1 VKRFLATLSAA
12 ALAGTLALAAAG
24 VALAAPKFPHTI
36 TLPGATSAEGIATGA
51 GSTFYAGELFSGDI
65 FRGDLRT
72 GEVTRWID
80 APNGRM
86 ATGIRVD
93 EEHGLLFVAGAA
105 TGHGYVYDL
114 ATGAPVAD
122 FTFAAGQFINDV
134 AVTGDAAWFTDSN
147 AGVLFRVAITG
158 AGSVGASSTLR
169 LSGPAAT
176 VTPGFNLNGI
186 AVAPN
191 GTLLVAHT
199 ANGTVYT
206 VDPATGASADIAGID
221 TPNVDGILFEAGRL
235 FAVRNVDN
243 LIVELRL
250 SGDLTA
256 ATVVQTITDDAFEVP
271 TTVARWGN
279 RLAAVNAKFD
289 TGFPPTADTFEVVE
303 VTR

>member
-1 VKRFLATLSAA
+1 
-12 ALAGTLALAAAG
+12 
-24 VALAAPKFPHTI
+24 
-36 TLPGATSAEGIATGA
+36 
-51 GSTFYAGELFSGDI
+51 
-65 FRGDLRT
+65 
-72 GEVTRWID
+72 
-80 APNGRM
+80 M

-93 EEHGLLFVAGAA
+93 EAHGLLFVAGAA

-114 ATGAPVAD
+114 ETGAPIAD
-122 FTFAAGQFINDV
+122 YTFAAGQFINDV
-134 AVTGDAAWFTDSN
+134 AVTDDAAWFTDSN
-147 AGVLFRVAITG
+147 AGVLSRVAITG

-191 GTLLVAHT
+191 GTLLVSHT

-206 VDPATGASADIAGID
+206 VDPDTAASADIAGVD

-250 SGDLTA
+250 SGELSS

-289 TGFPPTADTFEVVE
+289 TGFPPTADTFEVVQ